1 MTLASSPAR
10 TGIDRQSTLVVALP
24 QLLQQLAN
32 PPGGAQ
38 LARDV
43 WSETQIALGV
53 EPARLH
59 IRRQLAHR
67 LGESREDLLD
77 LARSEPPFPGHA
89 ALPDLPDRESSIALA
104 KYRACG

>member
-1 MTLASSPAR
+1 MGINRRSTLA
-10 TGIDRQSTLVVALP
+10 VALP

-38 LARDV
+38 FAGDV
-43 WSETQIALGV
+43 GSQPKIALSI

-59 IRRQLAHR
+59 IRRQFAHR
-67 LGESREDLLD
+67 FGKSRENLLD
-77 LARSEPPFPGHA
+77 LARSEPPFHGHA
-89 ALPDLPDRESSIALA
+89 RLPDLPDRDSSTALA